1 MTNLFIPEP
10 APIPNNNPAIAD
22 LVIADM
28 LERKA
33 LGIKEYGVPLQ
44 AGNGRDPQQDRY
56 DELID
61 AVFYLK
67 QEMEDNKLFEIYSLL
82 VKLPIDDSE
91 LILVEA
97 IFLNGKGENSLDK
110 KWRIKSDDMG
120 VVSYYGK
127 DKTYISEKDKDNDQF
142 EDNYC
147 WDNMK
152 EAFLFAQEN
161 LIEKP
166 VQETSYS
173 VLGDK

>member
-1 MTNLFIPEP
+1 MTNLSIPEP
-10 APIPNNNPAIAD
+10 APIPNSNPSIAD

-28 LERKA
+28 LKRKA
-33 LGIKEYGVPLQ
+33 LGIKEYKVPLQ

-61 AVFYLK
+61 AIFYLK
-67 QEMEDNKLFEIYSLL
+67 QEMEEKKLFEIHSLV
-82 VKLPIDDSE
+82 VKRPKRRFESGIF
-91 LILVEA
+91 VEA
-97 IFLNGKGENSLDK
+97 LYRDDGRKL
-110 KWRIKSDDMG
+110 WRIRSD
-120 VVSYYGK
+120 VHFYGK
-127 DKTYISEKDKDNDQF
+127 DQDWAYYLNNNSLN
-142 EDNYC
+142 DNYC